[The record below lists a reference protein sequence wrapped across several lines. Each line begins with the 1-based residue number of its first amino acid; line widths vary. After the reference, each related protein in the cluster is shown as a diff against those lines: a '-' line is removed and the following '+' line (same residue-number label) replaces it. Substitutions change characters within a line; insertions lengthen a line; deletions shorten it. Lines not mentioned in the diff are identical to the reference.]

1 MFAGSIQ
8 MTQAVNKHMVLIGDL
23 KLPEEKD
30 KYNRLVDEFTNL
42 SEISTSYIH
51 KFKLALA
58 LYPLVIIFRLF
69 KAFSAQPRL
78 AVVTKT
84 MKNAMSD
91 LLHFL
96 LVFCSVFVAFAISG
110 VVLFGREV
118 YGFTTFPRAM
128 NSCFRL
134 LLGDIDWGEI
144 SEIGRMEAGFW
155 MWCFIIIVVLLM
167 LNMLLAI
174 VMDHY

>member
-42 SEISTSYIH
+42 LEYATSYIH
-51 KFKLALA
+51 TFKLALS

-78 AVVTKT
+78 AVVTRT

-91 LLHFL
+91 LLHFM
-96 LVFCSVFVAFAISG
+96 LVFCSVFVSFAISG

-128 NSCFRL
+128 NSCF
-134 LLGDIDWGEI
+134 
-144 SEIGRMEAGFW
+144 S
-155 MWCFIIIVVLLM
+155 
-167 LNMLLAI
+167 
-174 VMDHY
+174 

>member
-1 MFAGSIQ
+1 
-8 MTQAVNKHMVLIGDL
+8 MTQGVNQQMILIS
-23 KLPEEKD
+23 KVELPEGQQR
-30 KYNRLVDEFTNL
+30 YNNLVNEFINL
-42 SEISTSYIH
+42 QDTSVSYIH
-51 KFKLALA
+51 KFTLALA

-91 LLHFL
+91 LLHFM
-96 LVFCSVFVAFAISG
+96 LVFCSVFISFAIAG

-128 NSCFRL
+128 NSCFQ
-134 LLGDIDWGEI
+134 
-144 SEIGRMEAGFW
+144 
-155 MWCFIIIVVLLM
+155 
-167 LNMLLAI
+167 
-174 VMDHY
+174 